1 MYRVGFGDCFLVSIP
16 GDRHVLVDCGV
27 HVAADI
33 GVLDDVLANIAL
45 ESRGRLDLVIAS
57 HPHEDHISGFARGEE
72 TFRSLKIGEIWLPWT
87 EDPTDADAYRLRQAR
102 AGLAAAL
109 TAHAAAAPVRPEV
122 EAILA
127 NAAARRNETAMNL
140 LRSAFGTEA
149 TVRFLAA
156 GASFD
161 EVAGIPGLAAR
172 LLGPPRSEAFLKS
185 MDPPRIERYLRAAA
199 DGGQELVGAVE
210 PFGKEWVERPE
221 RGPRL
226 TERDRRRLVRAVE
239 SSPDMLAFALDRAV
253 NNTSL
258 VCLFSYRGR
267 SLLFPGDAQYGSW
280 KAWLQEPDSP
290 ALLGTVDF
298 YKVSHHGSENAT
310 PKSAV
315 ERMLKDSLSAMA
327 STQST
332 PWPSIP
338 HEALWT
344 ALELQTKGRLA
355 RSDVVLVANAPVHE
369 APAALPDVFERGDFW
384 IDWRIQL

>member
-1 MYRVGFGDCFLVSIP
+1 MYRIGFGDCFLLSFP

-27 HVAADI
+27 HVAGDI
-33 GVLDDVLANIAL
+33 GVLDDVLANIVL

-57 HPHEDHISGFARGEE
+57 HPHEDHISGFARGEG
-72 TFRSLKIGEIWLPWT
+72 TFRSLEIGEIWLPWT

-102 AGLAAAL
+102 AGLAAAVAARAAATPVGPEIEAIL
-109 TAHAAAAPVRPEV
+109 SNAAAP
-122 EAILA
+122 
-127 NAAARRNETAMNL
+127 RNETAMNL
-140 LRSAFGTEA
+140 LRSGFGTGA
-149 TVRFLAA
+149 TVRFLAS
-156 GASFD
+156 GASFNKA
-161 EVAGIPGLAAR
+161 AGIPGLAVR
-172 LLGPPRSEAFLKS
+172 LVGPPRSEAFLKS
-185 MDPPRIERYLRAAA
+185 MEPPRTERYLRAAA
-199 DGGQELVGAVE
+199 DGSRQLVGAVE
-210 PFGKEWVERPE
+210 PFGNEWVDHQG

-226 TERDRRRLVRAVE
+226 TDRDQRQLVRAVE
-239 SSPDMLAFALDRAV
+239 SSLDMLAFSLDRVV

-310 PKSAV
+310 PKTAV
-315 ERMLKDSLSAMA
+315 ERMLKDSLAAMA
-327 STQST
+327 STQSS

-344 ALELQTKGRLA
+344 ALKLQTGGRLA
-355 RSDVVLVANAPVHE
+355 RSDVLVVGGAAAH
-369 APAALPDVFERGDFW
+369 APADLPDVFERGDFW
-384 IDWRIQL
+384 IDYRIRV